1 MTLKLNAA
9 SGGSVALDAPTQTT
23 SSNDIIFKLPVA
35 DGTAGQVL
43 KTDGSGNLSWV
54 DDQKGKILQVVNVIK
69 TSSAE
74 TTNTNVSSHPYGVAV
89 SGFSASITPSS
100 SSNKVL
106 VRVTFGLTNSTDGFY
121 AYAFLYKGN
130 TLLGAATTTGNP
142 GGLFQQCNTI
152 ERLDSPN
159 TTSSTT
165 YSIRIAAEGN
175 TTKIGR
181 RGAQGSN
188 DDERLS
194 DCTMTLMEVS
204 A

>member
-1 MTLKLNAA
+1 MTIKLNGSTA
-9 SGGSVALDAPTQTT
+9 GSVSLDAPASTT
-23 SSNDIIFKLPVA
+23 GSADITFKLPVA
-35 DGTAGQVL
+35 DGSAGQIL

-54 DDQKGKILQVVNVIK
+54 DDQGGKILQVVNVLK
-69 TSSAE
+69 TSSAD
-74 TTNTNVSSHPYGVAV
+74 TSSTNVSSHPYGVAV

-106 VRVTFGLTNSTDGFY
+106 VRATFGLTNSNDGFY

-130 TLLGAATTTGNP
+130 TLLGAATATGNP
-142 GGLFQQCNTI
+142 GGLFQETCTI

-181 RGAQGSN
+181 RGAQGSS
-188 DDERLS
+188 DDERIT
-194 DCTMTLMEVS
+194 DCTMTLMEV
-204 A
+204 AG

>member
-23 SSNDIIFKLPVA
+23 SSADLTFKLPVA
-35 DGTAGQVL
+35 DGSADQVI
-43 KTDGSGNLSWV
+43 KTDGSGNLSFGGG
-54 DDQKGKILQVVNVIK
+54 GKVLQVVNTLK

-106 VRVTFGLTNSTDGFY
+106 VRATFGLTNSNDGFY

-130 TLLGAATTTGNP
+130 TLLGAATATGKP
-142 GGLFQQCNTI
+142 GSAFQEVCTI

-165 YSIRIAAEGN
+165 YSIRLAAEGN
-175 TTKIGR
+175 TSKIGR
-181 RGAQGSN
+181 RGAQASS

-194 DCTMTLMEVS
+194 DCTMTLMEIS

>member
-43 KTDGSGNLSWV
+43 RTDGSGNLSWV